1 MYRIP
6 AILGVLFL
14 IALGYYFVSTEHGSD
29 LVLVGTVDAN
39 QVIVSSQVLGRIT
52 KLAVQE
58 GQDVKAGDL
67 IALLDPA
74 ELAAAKDA
82 SEATAQSLKAQL
94 GAMQATFAST
104 SGDTAQAYANAQA
117 TLSAARS
124 ALAEAAANHQN
135 QNLVTQRT
143 LALAKDGII
152 SAQERDTAVNALKAS
167 EAHEQGAR
175 EQMAAAEAAMK
186 AAQARLNQAR
196 AALENV
202 ASTQGQW
209 ASAQA
214 TAAGAGARLGYTRIL
229 APIAGKV
236 GLWAAREG
244 EVMNPGVA
252 IVTIVDPDQTWVYA
266 PLPETRADA
275 VQVGEHL
282 RVRMPGG
289 GVVDGRVLVKT
300 AEGDFATQRDVSRI
314 KRDIKTVR
322 LKLLIANPGLRY
334 VPGMTAEVLV
344 PRRLLVRR

>member
-14 IALGYYFVSTEHGSD
+14 VALGYYLISTEHGSD

-52 KLAVQE
+52 KLAVEE

-67 IALLDPA
+67 IALLDPG

-82 SEATAQSLKAQL
+82 SDASSRSLKAQL
-94 GAMQATFAST
+94 GAMQATAAST
-104 SGDTAQAYANAQA
+104 SGDTAQTYANAQA
-117 TLSAARS
+117 GLAAARA
-124 ALAEAAANHQN
+124 ALAEATANRQN
-135 QNLVTQRT
+135 QALVTRRT
-143 LALAKDGII
+143 VALAKGGIM
-152 SAQERDTAVNALKAS
+152 SDQDRDTAVNALNAS

-175 EQMAAAEAAMK
+175 EQVTAAEASMK
-186 AAQARLNQAR
+186 AAQARLNQAN
-196 AALENV
+196 AAFENV
-202 ASTQGQW
+202 ASTRGQW

-214 TAAGAGARLGYTRIL
+214 QAAEAGARLGYTRIL
-229 APIAGKV
+229 APITGKV

-252 IVTIVDPDQTWVYA
+252 IVTIVDLNQTWVYA
-266 PLPETRADA
+266 PIPETQADA
-275 VQVGEHL
+275 VRLGDHL

-289 GVVDGRVLVKT
+289 GMVDGRVLAKS

-314 KRDIKTVR
+314 KRDIKTVK
-322 LKLLIANPGLRY
+322 LKLLIANPGERY

-344 PRRLLVRR
+344 PRRMLVRR